1 MNVEWLGGNKM
12 IKVKKVLNSSIVL
25 VENDQQKEY
34 ILLGKGIGYGKK
46 AGNIV
51 EESKA
56 DQIFIPVENVKV
68 KEFLGLLDSM
78 PPVFIELTTQIVDYA
93 EKQLNTKLNSG
104 IYFTLMDH
112 LHFAVER
119 FMKNINIT
127 NRVYWEIKNYY
138 AKEYEIGEFA
148 LQLMN
153 ERLNINL
160 PIEEAANIA
169 FHLVNAQ
176 GEKQESKDA
185 MKTAKMIGSIVNL
198 VRYTLNISSDEKNIH
213 YTRFI
218 THIKFFVE
226 RIYADTMLEEEDSEL
241 FKQIASLYPQAMD
254 GAFKIKEYIKQV
266 YEKTIPNEELAYLA
280 VHIHRLIS
288 YNQLK
293 R

>member
-1 MNVEWLGGNKM
+1 M

-93 EKQLNTKLNSG
+93 EKKLNTKLNSG

-112 LHFAVER
+112 IHFAVER

-127 NRVYWEIKNYY
+127 NRVYWEIKNFY

-153 ERLNINL
+153 ERLNIVL

-226 RIYADTMLEEEDSEL
+226 RIYADSMLEEEDSEL

-293 R
+293 